1 MLKRLRRRDAETV
14 ERLIPA
20 AMSQVGATAATD
32 CTEFGQGPVD
42 ELHLTENKRDK
53 VLHSKLTLFWSSVKS
68 ISFFDRFRTVF
79 SVGGE
84 SGAQAQLTAVR
95 TAKKAGIA
103 GQRLWFRRAHAT
115 SVGIESRARIR
126 RPRRWQPCM
135 GAEAEMAISPVTQR
149 CVARRWAPAGIGR
162 RADL

>member
-1 MLKRLRRRDAETV
+1 MLKRLWRRQAGTA

-20 AMSQVGATAATD
+20 AVSQVGATAATD

-42 ELHLTENKRDK
+42 ELHLIENRRDK
-53 VLHSKLTLFWSSVKS
+53 VLYSELTLFLSSVES

-95 TAKKAGIA
+95 AAKKAGIA
-103 GQRLWFRRAHAT
+103 GQRLWFRQAHAT
-115 SVGIESRARIR
+115 PVGIESRARIR

-135 GAEAEMAISPVTQR
+135 GAEADVAIQQ
-149 CVARRWAPAGIGR
+149 
-162 RADL
+162 ADAAMRLP